1 MRPALLAE
9 LLTDPAQWSPALL
22 QLIRDPEVSPDV
34 RHAAVS
40 GLGRSGL
47 SALVL
52 QPALLAD
59 EQPVAIHAWR
69 VVAGLA
75 DAAELGV
82 LATLPRHPAPAVVT
96 QARFGLATIA
106 HRHGIPG
113 YDLPPPLEPVAEPT
127 IALSEAIGPDVALL
141 ERVDDAELHGIAPA
155 RGAVWRRECP
165 RGTALLVLDPAL
177 LDDGGDRLAAAPALL
192 GIVALSGTVRLLVLS
207 DPAPG
212 GRFDVVL
219 CRRDGKVVGG
229 GRCPRDAVAQRPPEP
244 EPASASPSSE
254 SPMSSR
260 ALRSHSAILW
270 PPWPIVSPA
279 SRKASLKRSL

>member
-9 LLTDPAQWSPALL
+9 LLADPANWSPALL
-22 QLIRDPEVSPDV
+22 QLIGDPEISPEV
-34 RHAAVS
+34 RHAAVD

-59 EQPVAIHAWR
+59 EPAVAIHAWR

-82 LATLPRHPAPAVVT
+82 LATLPDHPAPAVAA

-106 HRHGIPG
+106 HRHGIAG
-113 YDLPPPLEPVAEPT
+113 YELSPPTEPATGPT
-127 IALSEAIGPDVALL
+127 IPLREAVDADVALL
-141 ERVDDAELHGIAPA
+141 ERVDRAELHGIAPA
-155 RGAVWRRECP
+155 PGAVWRRECP
-165 RGTALLVLDPAL
+165 RGTALLALDRAL
-177 LDDGGDRLAAAPALL
+177 LDDGGERLATAPALL
-192 GIVALSGTVRLLVLS
+192 GIVALSGSARLLALS
-207 DPAPG
+207 APAGG
-212 GRFDVVL
+212 GRFDVAL
-219 CRRDGKVVGG
+219 CRRDGTIVAG
-229 GRCPRDAVAQRPPEP
+229 GRCPRDAVAQRSPASEPPSPEP
-244 EPASASPSSE
+244 
-254 SPMSSR
+254 PMSSR